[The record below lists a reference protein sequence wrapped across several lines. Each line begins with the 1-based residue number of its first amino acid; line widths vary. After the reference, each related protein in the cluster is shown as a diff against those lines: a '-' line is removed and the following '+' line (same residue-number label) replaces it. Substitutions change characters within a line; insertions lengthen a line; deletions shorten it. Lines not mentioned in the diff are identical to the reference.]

1 MEPARLWKVGLGLLV
16 GVEPAAPLAPLPPL
30 LPFSP
35 ADVSALPTAGAGAPL
50 AKLTATRPYAKEAEA
65 RLMKRA
71 VEIME
76 PFRSAPR
83 YTIALHSCGDC

>member
-1 MEPARLWKVGLGLLV
+1 MEPAHLWKVGLGLLV

-35 ADVSALPTAGAGAPL
+35 ADVSALPTACTPL
-50 AKLTATRPYAKEAEA
+50 AKPMATRPYAKEAEA

-83 YTIALHSCGDC
+83 YAITLHSRGGC

>member
-35 ADVSALPTAGAGAPL
+35 ADVCALPTAGAGAPL
-50 AKLTATRPYAKEAEA
+50 AKPTATRPNAKEAEA

-83 YTIALHSCGDC
+83 YAITLHSRGGC